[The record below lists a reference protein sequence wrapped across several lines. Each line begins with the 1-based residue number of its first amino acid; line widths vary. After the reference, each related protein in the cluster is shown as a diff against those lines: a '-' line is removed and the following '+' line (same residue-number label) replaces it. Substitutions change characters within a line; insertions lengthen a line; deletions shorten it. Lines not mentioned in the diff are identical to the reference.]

1 MLHKNKYF
9 QLFFPIFLMVATVTI
24 FAGCATKQIKDPRQC
39 CQRLSLHNDQ
49 MGKFTR
55 YCKLALYIKQ
65 STLKDKKV
73 KDIAEQGVRICKF
86 VLGVNSDQQLL
97 TINEPNDDMQRVR
110 NLIFEKDGGTF
121 WRQTLPC
128 DPDEYTCEEF

>member
-1 MLHKNKYF
+1 
-9 QLFFPIFLMVATVTI
+9 
-24 FAGCATKQIKDPRQC
+24 
-39 CQRLSLHNDQ
+39 